1 MAMQKVLL
9 RGFLLI
15 FGLLLIGTIFYS
27 LVEKLPI
34 VDAFYLSGAT
44 LTTLGFGDIT
54 PITNVG
60 KVFSVFYALAGIGTL
75 FFIMGK
81 LFHIVF
87 SQTLLDPVFHERH
100 QLYYKK
106 LLEKKTTQEK
116 IKKK

>member
-1 MAMQKVLL
+1 MRKVLL
-9 RGFLLI
+9 RGFVLI
-15 FGLLLIGTIFYS
+15 FVLLLIGTTFY
-27 LVEKLPI
+27 LFIEKLPI
-34 VDAFYLSGAT
+34 IDAFYLSGAT

-54 PITNVG
+54 PVTNAG
-60 KVFSVFYALAGIGTL
+60 KIFSVFYALAGIGTL

-81 LFHIVF
+81 LFHIIF

-106 LLEKKTTQEK
+106 LLEKQNLQKK